1 MSEALCDEKA
11 VGRNTQRGVVM
22 ETLPTPPFV
31 VREPKLLLEFL
42 VVPLDAPAYL
52 GDEDQLFQ
60 GGI

>member
-1 MSEALCDEKA
+1 MSETLCDEKA

-31 VREPKLLLEFL
+31 VRESELLLEFL
-42 VVPLDAPAYL
+42 VVPLDAPAHL
-52 GDEDQLFQ
+52 GDEDQVLQ